1 MEGVGSGEGPGPDL
15 ELSVAV
21 TAGGDDGA
29 VAAEPHSM
37 GRSRRDGYDVAP
49 SAHLALTGFRA
60 AGGDDG
66 AISPEPYTVAAAR
79 RHSCDFGPALAAH
92 PELGTSDRM
101 NDSVLRQA
109 DGVEV
114 ARGHRTYPTPVVH
127 LALTRGVVADRVEAP
142 IGPNGRRVPVA
153 AADIRDLA
161 PAVDL
166 PLPLGIAA
174 GRHQC
179 SVVAQAQC
187 VGPPGVAGHVD
198 AARRDGDDVP
208 PP

>member
-66 AISPEPYTVAAAR
+66 AISPTLWRLPAATAVISVQHSLPIQNSAR
-79 RHSCDFGPALAAH
+79 
-92 PELGTSDRM
+92 
-101 NDSVLRQA
+101 
-109 DGVEV
+109 
-114 ARGHRTYPTPVVH
+114 PT
-127 LALTRGVVADRVEAP
+127 A
-142 IGPNGRRVPVA
+142 
-153 AADIRDLA
+153 
-161 PAVDL
+161 
-166 PLPLGIAA
+166 
-174 GRHQC
+174 
-179 SVVAQAQC
+179 
-187 VGPPGVAGHVD
+187 
-198 AARRDGDDVP
+198 
-208 PP
+208 